1 MTRLTHDRLYV
12 LHGRTV
18 RIARPVTNSEVDGRV
33 KRDPAQMPWAVGDTF
48 TVDVDEYTI
57 PAVFDG
63 EKPRVVRM
71 VSLRAM
77 RLAEGPVFGYVTR
90 RHPDWGK
97 LLSALELLPETFEDW
112 CRSRN
117 LGSQTLM
124 RVLTGL
130 VNDGIVTRAQVMQRV
145 RKMRKE
151 KS

>member
-1 MTRLTHDRLYV
+1 MTWLTEKRLLS

-48 TVDVDEYTI
+48 TVDVEEYVI
-57 PAVFDG
+57 PVVFDG

-71 VSLRAM
+71 VTLRAM
-77 RLAEGPVFGYVTR
+77 HLAEGPVSGHVTR

-97 LLSALELLPETFEDW
+97 LLAALELLPETFEDW
-112 CRSRN
+112 CRSKH

-130 VNDGIVTRAQVMQRV
+130 VNDGIVTRAQVLQRV
-145 RKMRKE
+145 KKLRKE